1 MDIDAN
7 KMIAELTA
15 QRNDAMD
22 QVAMLRAAVSQL
34 NDELADKEENRSGG
48 G

>member
-22 QVAMLRAAVSQL
+22 QVAMLRAVVSQL
-34 NDELADKEENRSGG
+34 QDEREDNKEDG
-48 G
+48 